1 MGKMATPAHAPT
13 IETTPI
19 DSTRRRV
26 LWIGSGD
33 GLEFVIARTGLA
45 ALADVVDAESPEA
58 AVASGVA
65 GLAGQSTPTL
75 AVLAADRPARF
86 SADDAVIL
94 SKAWPLMP
102 IVSVASSL
110 VDGRRRSGP
119 PLPGIEEVPWH
130 DLPGRCGWWLAAL
143 EKGVPTS
150 LGLPATSRRE
160 ERLLESIGGLQSHA
174 GEATPGHPATLIL
187 AQGAVSVV
195 AARADDLEGLCDLL
209 TVAGHRVLG
218 RQIGRP
224 QIDESADTLVWDVG
238 DLEAGDLE
246 WLRLLAANRP
256 GLFIVMLD
264 SFPRGDS
271 VAAALRAGAAAVL
284 GRPVNLEAL
293 AGSLMRRR
301 TLRSAQSD
309 R

>member
-1 MGKMATPAHAPT
+1 MGKMVMPATAPT
-13 IETTPI
+13 IDARRD

-26 LWIGSGD
+26 LWVGSGD

-45 ALADVVDAESPEA
+45 ALANVIDAQSPAA
-58 AVASGVA
+58 AVAACAA
-65 GLAGQSTPTL
+65 GLAGEATPTL

-94 SKAWPLMP
+94 SKTWPLMP

-119 PLPGIEEVPWH
+119 PLHGIEEVPWH

-143 EKGVPTS
+143 EAGVPTS

-174 GEATPGHPATLIL
+174 VKAASGHPAQSIL
-187 AQGAVSVV
+187 APVEVSVV

-224 QIDESADTLVWDVG
+224 QMDESADTLVWDVG
-238 DLEAGDLE
+238 DLAAGDLE

-256 GLFIVMLD
+256 GLFIVLLD

-293 AGSLMRRR
+293 AGTLLRRR
-301 TLRSAQSD
+301 PL
-309 R
+309 